1 MKIEI
6 PERVYF
12 RIMQEANNQNKSVN
26 EFVSGL
32 FERFMNLETTYEN
45 VSQDDLEL
53 FTNELHLIIDEI
65 IDSQE
70 DLAKSDEGNDM
81 DLIMVHILE
90 IMFARATRDK
100 LIMAE
105 CLEYFLKEKE

>member
-26 EFVSGL
+26 EFISGL
-32 FERFMNLETTYEN
+32 FERFMNIETTYEN

-53 FTNELHLIIDEI
+53 FTGALHSTIDEI
-65 IDSQE
+65 IDSQN
-70 DLAKSDEGNDM
+70 DLANSDEGTNM
-81 DLIMVHILE
+81 DLIMIHVLE
-90 IMFARATRDK
+90 IIFARATRDK